1 MTTGQIL
8 NFRLLLK
15 SMVLISFL
23 TITSVN
29 AETGVSVNCKISPAG
44 SFKAKTKSVTGSV
57 TIKNNEV
64 TAEKIT
70 VDLKSLTTDMGLR
83 DDHMK
88 KKYLEVDKYPEATLT
103 LGKGKAGKGEGKL
116 KFRGIEKEIKG
127 TYKVIDN
134 KEVEA
139 QFDLNMAD
147 FKISGIRY
155 MSMGVKD
162 IVNVTVTVPVKK

>member
-1 MTTGQIL
+1 
-8 NFRLLLK
+8 
-15 SMVLISFL
+15 
-23 TITSVN
+23 
-29 AETGVSVNCKISPAG
+29 
-44 SFKAKTKSVTGSV
+44 
-57 TIKNNEV
+57 
-64 TAEKIT
+64 
-70 VDLKSLTTDMGLR
+70 MGLR

-88 KKYLEVDKYPEATLT
+88 KKYLEVDKFPEATLT
-103 LGKGKAGKGEGKL
+103 FGKGKAGKGEGKL
-116 KFRGIEKEIKG
+116 NFRGIEKEIKG
-127 TYKVIDN
+127 TYKIIDN